1 MLAEGELGEY
11 SGESAVVIGIIP
23 FGFVALAAFGFF
35 VYISG
40 ASLPSKWVRWD
51 LDSFRADGIPFSE
64 LPLLSPG
71 CRSTRPSIYVDGV
84 HQYASTSIPKNKLT
98 KKKNTFGEEGD
109 DAHSETQFGILL
121 THERELRES

>member
-1 MLAEGELGEY
+1 MPAEGELGEY

-23 FGFVALAAFGFF
+23 FGFVALAALGFF

-51 LDSFRADGIPFSE
+51 LDSFRADGILFSE

-98 KKKNTFGEEGD
+98 KKKN
-109 DAHSETQFGILL
+109 IRL
-121 THERELRES
+121 ERKAPMYTAKLNLESFSHTSVN